1 MEQSYDARH
10 FSTLSRYNRMANEVL
25 YSLVASLPAEA
36 IGAPRGSYFDSIEGI
51 LRHTLTCDINWLRR
65 FRGVFPELHALKSP
79 RLEPR
84 GALWI
89 NYEFGPFGELAE
101 QRVLVDRLLDDFVG
115 GAPLDRLDAVLSYA
129 DSHGTPRRYFFRD
142 ALDHVFNHQTHHRGQ
157 VSQILDEL
165 KVEHDFSNLL
175 DACEI
180 PVE

>member
-1 MEQSYDARH
+1 
-10 FSTLSRYNRMANEVL
+10 MANESL

-36 IGAPRGSYFDSIEGI
+36 IGAPRGSFFDSIEGI

-65 FRGVFPELHALKSP
+65 FRGLFPELQALKAP
-79 RLEPR
+79 RLEPAGSTWTR
-84 GALWI
+84 
-89 NYEFGPFGELAE
+89 YEFGSFSELAE
-101 QRVLVDRLLDDFVG
+101 QRVLVDGLLHDFVG
-115 GAPLDRLDAVLSYA
+115 SAPLDRFGAVLSYA